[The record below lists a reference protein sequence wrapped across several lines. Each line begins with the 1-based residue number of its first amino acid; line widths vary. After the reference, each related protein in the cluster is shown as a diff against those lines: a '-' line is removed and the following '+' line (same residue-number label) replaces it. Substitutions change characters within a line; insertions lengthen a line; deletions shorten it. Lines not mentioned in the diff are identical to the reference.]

1 MHDSGAVAII
11 GAGTMGRQ
19 IAMQLA
25 AHGSAI
31 HLFDVDDA
39 ARARA
44 VDQIGEELT
53 ALIDRGWLP
62 GPARDDIER
71 IRPVESLAA
80 AIDGSWMVLEAVPER
95 IEIKRPLFARLSEVA
110 GPEVVLATNS
120 SSFKSRL
127 LVDVTRHPERLMNVH
142 FFNFPWERSGVEIM
156 SCGMTDPELMA
167 RVHRFLRGHGLV
179 PVMVEGESTGF
190 LYNRIWR
197 AVKRES
203 LRAVAQGHGEPID
216 IDRLYC
222 LATGA
227 RIGPFALM
235 DQVGLD
241 VVLDIE
247 RHYAR
252 ESGDPNDEPPEF
264 LVEMVREGR
273 LGRKSGSGFYEY
285 PNPPWERDGWPRDGA
300 K

>member
-1 MHDSGAVAII
+1 MCDSGAVAII

-25 AHGSAI
+25 AYGSAV
-31 HLFDVDDA
+31 HLYDVDAD

-44 VDQIGEELT
+44 LEQIGEELP
-53 ALIDRGWLP
+53 ALVDHGWLP
-62 GPARDDIER
+62 GTARDTTDR
-71 IRPVESLAA
+71 IHPSDTLAA
-80 AIDGSWMVLEAVPER
+80 AVDGCWMALEAVPER
-95 IEIKRPLFARLSEVA
+95 LEMKRPLFAQLSKLA
-110 GPEVVLATNS
+110 GPDVVLATNS
-120 SSFKSRL
+120 SSFQSRL
-127 LVDVTRHPERLMNVH
+127 LADVTLHPERLMNVH

-156 SCGMTDPELMA
+156 TCGWTEPALME
-167 RVHRFLRGHGLV
+167 RVHAFLRAHGLI
-179 PVMVEGESTGF
+179 PVVVKGESTGF

-203 LRAVAQGHGEPID
+203 LRVVAAGHGQPID
-216 IDRLYC
+216 VDRLYC

-227 RIGPFALM
+227 TRGPFALM

-252 ESGDPNDEPPEF
+252 ESGEPADEPPEF
-264 LVEMVREGR
+264 LVKMVLEGR
-273 LGRKSGSGFYEY
+273 LGRKTGRGFYEY
-285 PNPPWERDGWPRDGA
+285 PDPPWERPGWPREA
-300 K
+300 